1 MYNNT
6 CNFGSNSCSIPN
18 ENVQFKEGR
27 NSMQEKKKLGLGGKI
42 LIGLVAGIIVGAIF
56 WAAMG
61 AEAAGA
67 FTAKYIKP
75 FGDIFVNLLKF
86 IVVPLVLLSIM
97 DGVISMGDIG
107 KVGKIGWKTVAYFLV
122 TTAIACVIGLIIASC
137 FKGAFPVLELAEGAA
152 YEAKTS
158 NLMDTIVNIFPSN
171 AIAPMS
177 NSSMLQIIV
186 IALFFGCGI
195 LVAGEKGKAL
205 GNLVSSFNEVT
216 QKVMGFILSV
226 APYGVFALMVWVVAA
241 QGPKILGSLGLVLLA
256 AYIGY
261 AIHVV
266 LVYSMSVKIFAKM
279 SPGTFFKKIF
289 PAAAF
294 AFTSTSSV
302 ASLPVTKECCDDM
315 EVNSEISSFVLP
327 LGATI
332 NMDGTAIY
340 QCVAAIFLAKCI
352 GIDLTVTQM
361 VTIVVTA
368 TLASIGTAGTSGA
381 GMIMLAMVLDAVGV
395 PPTYIGI
402 IYGID
407 RLFDMGRTALNVV
420 GDASC
425 AVCVNEWEK
434 EMDAEAKKAKA

>member
-1 MYNNT
+1 
-6 CNFGSNSCSIPN
+6 
-18 ENVQFKEGR
+18 
-27 NSMQEKKKLGLGGKI
+27 
-42 LIGLVAGIIVGAIF
+42 
-56 WAAMG
+56 MG

-75 FGDIFVNLLKF
+75 FGDSFVNLLKF

-97 DGVISMGDIG
+97 DGVISMGDIH

-122 TTAIACVIGLIIASC
+122 TTAIACIIGLAVANG
-137 FKGAFPVLELAEGAA
+137 FRGAFPVLQLAEDAA

-171 AIAPMS
+171 AISPLV

-186 IALFFGCGI
+186 IALLFGCGI
-195 LVAGEKGKAL
+195 LVAGEKGKPF
-205 GNLVSSFNEVT
+205 GNFISSFNEVT
-216 QKVMGFILSV
+216 QKVMYFILTVS
-226 APYGVFALMVWVVAA
+226 PFGVFALMVWVVAA

-261 AIHVV
+261 VIHVV
-266 LVYSMSVKIFAKM
+266 LVYSLSVKIFAKM
-279 SPGTFFKKIF
+279 SPLTFFKKIF
-289 PAAAF
+289 PAFAF

-302 ASLPVTKECCDDM
+302 ATLPITKECCDEMDV
-315 EVNSEISSFVLP
+315 ESDISAFVLP
-327 LGATI
+327 LGATV

-352 GIDLTVTQM
+352 SVDLTMVQM
-361 VTIVVTA
+361 ITIVVTA

-381 GMIMLAMVLDAVGV
+381 GMIMLAMVLDAVGI

-407 RLFDMGRTALNVV
+407 RLFDMGRTALNVI
-420 GDASC
+420 GDVSC
-425 AVCVNEWEK
+425 SVCVHQWEAGDLK
-434 EMDAEAKKAKA
+434 PVNK

>member
-1 MYNNT
+1 M
-6 CNFGSNSCSIPN
+6 S
-18 ENVQFKEGR
+18 QKK
-27 NSMQEKKKLGLGGKI
+27 SMNLGVKI
-42 LIGLVAGIIVGAIF
+42 LIGLVLGIVVGAIF

-97 DGVISMGDIG
+97 DGVIQMGDIK

-122 TTAIACVIGLIIASC
+122 TTAIACVIGLIIASL
-137 FKGAFPVLELAEGAA
+137 FKGSFPMLQLAEGAE
-152 YEAKTS
+152 YEAKS
-158 NLMDTIVNIFPSN
+158 ANLMDTIVNIFPNN
-171 AIAPMS
+171 AINPLSTSA
-177 NSSMLQIIV
+177 MLQIIF
-186 IALFFGCGI
+186 IALIFGCGV
-195 LVAGEKGKAL
+195 LVAGEKGKPF
-205 GNLVSSFNEVT
+205 GDFISSFNEVT
-216 QKVMGFILSV
+216 QRVMSFILAVS
-226 APYGVFALMVWVVAA
+226 PYGVFALMVWVVAA

-261 AIHVV
+261 ILHVL
-266 LVYSMSVKIFAKM
+266 LVYTLSVKAFAKM
-279 SPGTFFKKIF
+279 SPLYFFKKIF

-302 ASLPVTKECCDDM
+302 ATLPITKECCDEMDV
-315 EVNSEISSFVLP
+315 EGDISSFVLP

-340 QCVAAIFLAKCI
+340 QCVAAIFLAKCV
-352 GIDLTVTQM
+352 GIDLTLGQM
-361 VTIVVTA
+361 VMIVITA

-381 GMIMLAMVLDAVGV
+381 GMIMLAMVLEAVGV
-395 PPTYIGI
+395 PTTFIGI

-407 RLFDMGRTALNVV
+407 RLFDMGRTTLNII

-425 AVCVNEWEK
+425 AVCVNAWEGAAPK
-434 EMDAEAKKAKA
+434 GKQKA

>member
-1 MYNNT
+1 M
-6 CNFGSNSCSIPN
+6 
-18 ENVQFKEGR
+18 KDKK
-27 NSMQEKKKLGLGGKI
+27 SMNLGVKI
-42 LIGLVAGIIVGAIF
+42 LIGLIAGIIVGAIF

-75 FGDIFVNLLKF
+75 FGDIFVNLLKY

-122 TTAIACVIGLIIASC
+122 TTAIACVIGLVVANL

-152 YEAKTS
+152 YEAKS
-158 NLMDTIVNIFPSN
+158 ANLMDTLVNIFPNN
-171 AIAPMS
+171 AVAPLA

-186 IALFFGCGI
+186 IALFFGCGV
-195 LVAGEKGKAL
+195 LVAGEKGKPF
-205 GNLVSSFNEVT
+205 GDIVSSFNEVT
-216 QKVMGFILSV
+216 QRVMSFILAVS
-226 APYGVFALMVWVVAA
+226 PYGVFALMVWVVAA

-261 AIHVV
+261 ILHVL
-266 LVYSMSVKIFAKM
+266 LVYTLSVKVFAKM
-279 SPGTFFKKIF
+279 SPMLFFKKIF

-302 ASLPVTKECCDDM
+302 ATLPITQECCDDM
-315 EVNSEISSFVLP
+315 DVHHEISAFVLP

-352 GIDLTVTQM
+352 GVDLTLTQM
-361 VTIVVTA
+361 IVIIVTA

-381 GMIMLAMVLDAVGV
+381 GMIMLAMVLDAVGI

-407 RLFDMGRTALNVV
+407 RLFDMGRTTLNII

-425 AVCVNEWEK
+425 AVCVNAWEADGGK
-434 EMDAEAKKAKA
+434 NAA

>member
-1 MYNNT
+1 M
-6 CNFGSNSCSIPN
+6 S
-18 ENVQFKEGR
+18 QKK
-27 NSMQEKKKLGLGGKI
+27 SMNLGVKI
-42 LIGLVAGIIVGAIF
+42 LIGLIAGIVVGAIF

-97 DGVISMGDIG
+97 DGVIGMGDIK

-122 TTAIACVIGLIIASC
+122 TTAIACVIGLVIASA
-137 FKGAFPVLELAEGAA
+137 FKGSFPMLQLAEGAA
-152 YEAKTS
+152 YEAKTA

-171 AIAPMS
+171 AINPL
-177 NSSMLQIIV
+177 SSAAMLQIIF
-186 IALFFGCGI
+186 IALIFGCGV
-195 LVAGEKGKAL
+195 LVAGEKGKPF
-205 GNLVSSFNEVT
+205 GDFITSFNDVT
-216 QKVMGFILSV
+216 QRVMSFILAVS
-226 APYGVFALMVWVVAA
+226 PIGVFALMVWVVAA

-261 AIHVV
+261 ILHVL
-266 LVYSMSVKIFAKM
+266 LVYSLSVKIFAKM
-279 SPGTFFKKIF
+279 SPLSFFKKIF

-302 ASLPVTKECCDDM
+302 ATLPITKECCDEMDV
-315 EVNSEISSFVLP
+315 ENDISSFVLP

-340 QCVAAIFLAKCI
+340 QCVAAIFLAKCV
-352 GIDLTVTQM
+352 GIDLTIGQM
-361 VTIVVTA
+361 VMIVVTA

-381 GMIMLAMVLDAVGV
+381 GMIMLAMVLEAVGV
-395 PPTYIGI
+395 PTTFIGI

-407 RLFDMGRTALNVV
+407 RLFDMGRTTLNII

-425 AVCVNEWEK
+425 AVCVNTWEGNK
-434 EMDAEAKKAKA
+434 EKKTA

>member
-1 MYNNT
+1 M
-6 CNFGSNSCSIPN
+6 
-18 ENVQFKEGR
+18 KD
-27 NSMQEKKKLGLGGKI
+27 KKSLNLGVKI
-42 LIGLVAGIIVGAIF
+42 LIGLVAGIVVGAIF
-56 WAAMG
+56 WAVMG

-97 DGVISMGDIG
+97 DGVISMGDIH

-122 TTAIACVIGLIIASC
+122 TTAIACVIGLVVANL
-137 FKGAFPVLELAEGAA
+137 FKGAFPVLELAEDAA
-152 YEAKTS
+152 YEAKSS
-158 NLMDTIVNIFPSN
+158 NLMDTLVNIFPNN
-171 AIAPMS
+171 AIAPLS
-177 NSSMLQIIV
+177 NASMLQIIV
-186 IALFFGCGI
+186 IALFFGCGV
-195 LVAGEKGKAL
+195 LVAGEKGKPF
-205 GNLVSSFNEVT
+205 GDIVTSFNEVT
-216 QKVMGFILSV
+216 QRVMSFILAVS
-226 APYGVFALMVWVVAA
+226 PFGVFALMVWVVAA

-261 AIHVV
+261 ILHVV
-266 LVYSMSVKIFAKM
+266 LVYSLSVKVFAKM
-279 SPGTFFKKIF
+279 SPMKFFKGIF

-302 ASLPVTKECCDDM
+302 ATLPITQECCDDM
-315 EVNSEISSFVLP
+315 DVHHEISAFVLP

-352 GIDLTVTQM
+352 GVDLTLTQM
-361 VTIVVTA
+361 VVIVVTA

-381 GMIMLAMVLDAVGV
+381 GMIMLAMVLDAVGI

-407 RLFDMGRTALNVV
+407 RLFDMGRTTLNII

-425 AVCVNEWEK
+425 AVCVNAWEA
-434 EMDAEAKKAKA
+434 DNGGKKAA

>member
-1 MYNNT
+1 MLFPETEYNLK
-6 CNFGSNSCSIPN
+6 GAK
-18 ENVQFKEGR
+18 QKE
-27 NSMQEKKKLGLGGKI
+27 MKKAKELNLGVKI
-42 LIGLVAGIIVGAIF
+42 LIGLVLGIVIGGIL
-56 WAAMG
+56 WAVMG
-61 AEAAGA
+61 ADAAGS
-67 FTAKYIKP
+67 FTAKYVKP

-122 TTAIACVIGLIIASC
+122 TTAIACIIGLIVANL
-137 FKGAFPVLELAEGAA
+137 FKGSFPMLELAEGAA
-152 YEAKTS
+152 YEAKSS
-158 NLMDTIVNIFPSN
+158 NLMDTIVNLFPNN
-171 AIAPMS
+171 AITPMV

-186 IALFFGCGI
+186 IALLFGCGV
-195 LVAGEKGKAL
+195 LVAGEKGKVF
-205 GNLVSSFNEVT
+205 GNFISSFNEVT
-216 QKVMGFILSV
+216 QRVMVFILKVS
-226 APYGVFALMVWVVAA
+226 PIGVFCLMVWVVAA

-266 LVYSMSVKIFAKM
+266 LVYSMSVKIIARM
-279 SPGTFFKKIF
+279 SPLEFFKKIF

-302 ASLPVTKECCDDM
+302 ATLPVTKECCDEMD
-315 EVNSEISSFVLP
+315 VQHEISSFVLP
-327 LGATI
+327 LGATV

-340 QCVAAIFLAKCI
+340 QCVAAIFLAKCV

-361 VTIVVTA
+361 VMIVITA

-395 PPTYIGI
+395 PTTYIGI

-425 AVCVNEWEK
+425 AVCVNEWESRK
-434 EMDAEAKKAKA
+434 

>member
-1 MYNNT
+1 M
-6 CNFGSNSCSIPN
+6 
-18 ENVQFKEGR
+18 
-27 NSMQEKKKLGLGGKI
+27 KKKMNLGVKI
-42 LIGLVAGIIVGAIF
+42 LIGLVLGIIVGGIF
-56 WAAMG
+56 WLAMG

-67 FTAKYIKP
+67 FTGKYIKP

-97 DGVISMGDIG
+97 DGVIAMGDIK

-122 TTAIACVIGLIIASC
+122 TTAIACIFGLIVANL
-137 FKGAFPVLELAEGAA
+137 FKGSFPVLELAEDAA
-152 YEAKTS
+152 YEAKS
-158 NLMDTIVNIFPSN
+158 SDLMSTIVNIFPNN
-171 AIAPMS
+171 AVSPLVNA
-177 NSSMLQIIV
+177 SMLQIIV
-186 IALFFGCGI
+186 IALFFGCGV
-195 LVAGEKGKAL
+195 LVAGDKGKPF
-205 GNLVSSFNEVT
+205 GNFISSFNEVT
-216 QKVMGFILSV
+216 QKVMSFILEVS
-226 APYGVFALMVWVVAA
+226 PFGVFALMVWVVAA

-261 AIHVV
+261 ILHTV
-266 LVYSMSVKIFAKM
+266 LVYSLSVKIFAKM
-279 SPGTFFKKIF
+279 SPFTFFKKIF

-302 ASLPVTKECCDDM
+302 ATLPITKECCDEMD
-315 EVNSEISSFVLP
+315 VNPDVSAFVLP
-327 LGATI
+327 LGATV

-352 GIDLTVTQM
+352 GIDLTLTQM
-361 VTIVVTA
+361 IVIVVTA

-407 RLFDMGRTALNVV
+407 RLFDMGRTTLNII

-425 AVCVNEWEK
+425 AVCIDYWEG
-434 EMDAEAKKAKA
+434 ANLKKAEE

>member
-1 MYNNT
+1 M
-6 CNFGSNSCSIPN
+6 
-18 ENVQFKEGR
+18 K
-27 NSMQEKKKLGLGGKI
+27 EKKKLGLGAKI
-42 LIGLVAGIIVGAIF
+42 LIGLVLGIIVGAIF
-56 WAAMG
+56 WVAMG

-67 FTAKYIKP
+67 FTGKYIKP

-86 IVVPLVLLSIM
+86 IVVPLVLFSIM
-97 DGVISMGDIG
+97 DGVVSMGDIG
-107 KVGKIGWKTVAYFLV
+107 KVGKIGWKTVVYFLV
-122 TTAIACVIGLIIASC
+122 TTAIACVIGLVVATL
-137 FKGAFPVLELAEGAA
+137 FKGSFPVLQLAEDAA
-152 YEAKTS
+152 YEAKSS
-158 NLMDTIVNIFPSN
+158 NLMDTIVNIFPNN
-171 AIAPMS
+171 AIAPMA

-195 LVAGEKGKAL
+195 LVAGDKGKLA
-205 GNLVSSFNEVT
+205 GDLVVSIDEVT
-216 QKVMGFILSV
+216 QKVMGFILEV

-261 AIHVV
+261 IIHVV
-266 LVYSMSVKIFAKM
+266 LVYSMSVKVFANM

-302 ASLPVTKECCDDM
+302 ASLPVTKECCDEM
-315 EVNSEISSFVLP
+315 GVHSEISSFVLP

-340 QCVAAIFLAKCI
+340 QCVAAIFLAKCV
-352 GIDLTVTQM
+352 GIDLTLVQM
-361 VTIVVTA
+361 ITIVVTA

-395 PPTYIGI
+395 PTTYIGI

-425 AVCVNEWEK
+425 AVCVNVWEQQI
-434 EMDAEAKKAKA
+434 DAKAAKKA

>member
-1 MYNNT
+1 M
-6 CNFGSNSCSIPN
+6 
-18 ENVQFKEGR
+18 K
-27 NSMQEKKKLGLGGKI
+27 EKKKLGLGAKI
-42 LIGLVAGIIVGAIF
+42 LIGLVLGIIVGAIF
-56 WAAMG
+56 WVAMG

-67 FTAKYIKP
+67 FTGKYIKP

-86 IVVPLVLLSIM
+86 IVVPLVLFSIM
-97 DGVISMGDIG
+97 DGVVSMGDIG
-107 KVGKIGWKTVAYFLV
+107 KVGKIGWKTVVYFLV
-122 TTAIACVIGLIIASC
+122 TTAIACVIGLVVATL
-137 FKGAFPVLELAEGAA
+137 FKGSFPVLQLAEDAA
-152 YEAKTS
+152 YEAKSS
-158 NLMDTIVNIFPSN
+158 NLMDTIVNIFPGN
-171 AIAPMS
+171 AVSPLV

-195 LVAGEKGKAL
+195 LVAGDKGKLA
-205 GNLVSSFNEVT
+205 GDLVVSIDEVT
-216 QKVMGFILSV
+216 QKVMGFILEV

-261 AIHVV
+261 IIHVV
-266 LVYSMSVKIFAKM
+266 LVYSMSVKVFANM

-302 ASLPVTKECCDDM
+302 ASLPVTKECCDEM
-315 EVNSEISSFVLP
+315 GVHSEISSFVLP

-340 QCVAAIFLAKCI
+340 QCVAAIFLAKCV
-352 GIDLTVTQM
+352 GIDLTLVQM
-361 VTIVVTA
+361 ITIVVTA

-395 PPTYIGI
+395 PTTYIGI

-425 AVCVNEWEK
+425 AVCVSHWEGK
-434 EMDAEAKKAKA
+434 DAA

>member
-1 MYNNT
+1 M
-6 CNFGSNSCSIPN
+6 
-18 ENVQFKEGR
+18 KD
-27 NSMQEKKKLGLGGKI
+27 KKSLNLGVKI
-42 LIGLVAGIIVGAIF
+42 LIGLIAGIVVGAIF
-56 WAAMG
+56 WAVMG

-75 FGDIFVNLLKF
+75 FGDIFVNLLKY

-122 TTAIACVIGLIIASC
+122 TTAIACVIGLAVANG

-152 YEAKTS
+152 YEAKS
-158 NLMDTIVNIFPSN
+158 ANLMDTLVNIFPNN
-171 AIAPMS
+171 AIAPLA
-177 NSSMLQIIV
+177 NASMLQIIV
-186 IALFFGCGI
+186 IALFFGCGV
-195 LVAGEKGKAL
+195 LVAGEKGKAF
-205 GNLVSSFNEVT
+205 GDIVSSFNEVT
-216 QKVMGFILSV
+216 QRVMSFILAVS
-226 APYGVFALMVWVVAA
+226 PYGVFALMVWVVAA

-261 AIHVV
+261 IIHVV
-266 LVYSMSVKIFAKM
+266 LVYSMSVKVFAKM

-302 ASLPVTKECCDDM
+302 ASLPVTKECCDEM
-315 EVNSEISSFVLP
+315 GVHSEISSFVLP

-340 QCVAAIFLAKCI
+340 QCVAAIFLAKCV
-352 GIDLTVTQM
+352 GIDLTLVQM
-361 VTIVVTA
+361 ITIVVTA

-381 GMIMLAMVLDAVGV
+381 GMIMLAMVLDAVGI
-395 PPTYIGI
+395 PTTYIGI

-425 AVCVNEWEK
+425 SVCVNTWESG
-434 EMDAEAKKAKA
+434 KKAA